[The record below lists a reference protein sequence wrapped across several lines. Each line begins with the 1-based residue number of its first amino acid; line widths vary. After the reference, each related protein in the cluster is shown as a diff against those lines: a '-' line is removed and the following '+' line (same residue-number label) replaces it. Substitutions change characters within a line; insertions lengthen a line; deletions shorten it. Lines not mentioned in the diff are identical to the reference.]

1 MVLARTDKVI
11 GRVRV
16 LLRCMSPLL
25 APLRQAYGHQKCLH
39 VGVDRKWSARGRN
52 DASDPERNAASRQ
65 SRASPQ
71 SPTCRLT
78 INAREWREQK
88 DRRSARLVQCRL
100 HALRR
105 ICVADQSPG
114 CLDRK
119 PITAALNPAGSR
131 TGPSWLTVGRTICN
145 APGTHLLIASLIIT
159 NDVCVFSPRMTSVGW
174 NSSACRM

>member
-1 MVLARTDKVI
+1 MPHRVNRAR
-11 GRVRV
+11 R
-16 LLRCMSPLL
+16 S
-25 APLRQAYGHQKCLH
+25 
-39 VGVDRKWSARGRN
+39 
-52 DASDPERNAASRQ
+52 
-65 SRASPQ
+65 Q
-71 SPTCRLT
+71 SPTRRLA
-78 INAREWREQK
+78 INARERREEK

-105 ICVADQSPG
+105 LGVADQSPG

-159 NDVCVFSPRMTSVGW
+159 YDVCVFSPRMTSVGW
-174 NSSACRM
+174 VKFVSMSHVTFGGGRAVQKSGAGRALSSHIVLNACGARSDPPRRGWEPPPTRTLVPLTAS

>member
-1 MVLARTDKVI
+1 MPH
-11 GRVRV
+11 RV
-16 LLRCMSPLL
+16 
-25 APLRQAYGHQKCLH
+25 
-39 VGVDRKWSARGRN
+39 
-52 DASDPERNAASRQ
+52 
-65 SRASPQ
+65 SRARRPQ

-78 INAREWREQK
+78 INVREWREEK

-145 APGTHLLIASLIIT
+145 APGTHLLIASLILT

-174 NSSACRM
+174 VKFVSMSHVMFGGGGAVKNSGAVRALSSHIVWNACARGRTRPTGVGTRPPPGAGSL